1 LGRGERI
8 FPVEMRQKSEFDF
21 TPTPGDEDKSDRSY
35 VSTTHE
41 CLNDVDRVKLNLIYR
56 VKFNTLTIS

>member
-1 LGRGERI
+1 
-8 FPVEMRQKSEFDF
+8 MRQKSEFDF